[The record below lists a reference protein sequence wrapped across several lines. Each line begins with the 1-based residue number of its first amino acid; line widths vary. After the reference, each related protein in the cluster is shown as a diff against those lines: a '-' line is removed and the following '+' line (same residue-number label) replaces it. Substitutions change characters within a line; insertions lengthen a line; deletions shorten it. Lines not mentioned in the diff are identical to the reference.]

1 MMESIDVVV
10 DEARESRPDVEED
23 VGASYL
29 QNDDPGM
36 EEETEP
42 NNEDVEKLKLVIL
55 KQAKDY
61 LLEFKRIIPNI

>member
-1 MMESIDVVV
+1 MESIDVVV